1 MCKRCLL
8 KHAVSTS
15 QINWYQFENKWI
27 VYFCVS
33 RELVPISHNFIQ
45 FFFFRVYIDTEIKLH
60 TLLIDR
66 VLAFLFRIQC
76 VSVQKLRQFLFVF
89 LYSVK
94 ITLFDLLWIISKT
107 HRWRKKTLLR
117 DYLSRRTTFEMASQ
131 NSYCNFL
138 KPLIDSSIQRQR
150 AKE

>member
-1 MCKRCLL
+1 MCKRYLL

-89 LYSVK
+89 FVQCENNSIWFAVDHFK
-94 ITLFDLLWIISKT
+94 NTQMKKKNTFTRLFV
-107 HRWRKKTLLR
+107 
-117 DYLSRRTTFEMASQ
+117 
-131 NSYCNFL
+131 
-138 KPLIDSSIQRQR
+138 SSHYIWNGVT
-150 AKE
+150 KFIL